1 VWSSERHLDRCSR
14 EPATGSSDVDSV
26 VVEGSM
32 RMVIAGNGVAGI
44 TAARTLA
51 QTGNFE
57 IEVYSDESYHFY
69 YRPRLLEVV
78 SGESRPDQVLAY
90 PADWYSDK
98 GIDVRLSTR
107 VAALD
112 TKGKRVV
119 LQGGEL
125 VPYDKLLLAIG
136 GEASVPPIDGFGK
149 PGTFVLR
156 SMLDAIAV
164 NEYAGRS
171 ASAVV
176 VGGGLLGLE
185 TAAALRALNLR
196 VTVIE
201 IFSRLLPKQLD
212 EQGSKILGNIIEQ
225 KGINI
230 VLGASVQSI
239 LGDRAV
245 TAVRTGDGQSIEGEL
260 VLVSTGVRPEKH
272 IAEAAG
278 ISVSRGVIIDSNL
291 RTSAPSVYAAGDVAE
306 FDGRVF
312 GIIPAAMEQGRLA
325 ALNMMEEGASVYRG
339 TVPYTTLKV
348 AGIDLTS
355 IGEVNP
361 QETGYEELRKSGPEA
376 GIYKKIVLRD
386 DRAVGA
392 IVLGEKRYAVN
403 VSEAV
408 KRQAKVGE
416 HRKRVLDDDFD
427 FGRLG

>member
-1 VWSSERHLDRCSR
+1 
-14 EPATGSSDVDSV
+14 
-26 VVEGSM
+26 M

-44 TAARTLA
+44 TAARALA
-51 QTGNFE
+51 QAGKFE

-78 SGESRPDQVLAY
+78 SGESSPDEVTAY
-90 PADWYSDK
+90 PGSWYSEK
-98 GIDVRLSTR
+98 GIHVHLSTR
-107 VAALD
+107 VVGLD
-112 TKGKRVV
+112 TPSKRII
-119 LQGGEL
+119 LQRGEL

-156 SMLDAIAV
+156 TMSDAISI
-164 NEYAGRS
+164 NESARRS
-171 ASAVV
+171 TSATV

-201 IFSRLLPKQLD
+201 IFPRLLPKQLD
-212 EQGSKILGNIIEQ
+212 EQGSKILGKIIEQ

-230 VLGASVQSI
+230 VLGSSVQSI
-239 LGDRAV
+239 LGDMAV
-245 TAVRTGDGQSIEGEL
+245 TGVRTGDGKNIEGEL
-260 VLVSTGVRPEKH
+260 VLVSTGVRAKKD

-278 ISVSRGVIIDSNL
+278 ISVNKGVIIDSNL
-291 RTSAPSVYAAGDVAE
+291 RTSAPGVYAAGDVAE

-361 QETGYEELRKSGPEA
+361 QEPGYEELRKSDPEA
-376 GIYKKIVLRD
+376 GVYKKLVLSD

-408 KRQAKVGE
+408 KRRAKVGE
-416 HRKRVLDDDFD
+416 YRSRVLDEDFD
-427 FGRLG
+427 FGTLS